1 MLVFKG
7 ICKIK
12 GMDRDQVLPF
22 FKIIFVSYL
31 LIFVIVIKLSYDNKN
46 NNKNN
51 KKEAKSLFLHYQ
63 LKKAQKATKYTEIA
77 KENANV
83 RFETSNIYNLTK

>member
-46 NNKNN
+46 N

-83 RFETSNIYNLTK
+83 RFETSNIYKQTK